1 MLQIDLTFI
10 ATILHFLLL
19 TGILTLILYRPM
31 KKFMAD
37 RQRSIE
43 SSLQEAAEAQKKA
56 DELKAEY
63 EAKLAEARRETM
75 RMVEEATKQAEA
87 TREQILAK
95 AREEAH
101 HIQETARE
109 EIARQYQETW
119 EKIKADVIDIA
130 VAAAGKVI
138 EGEINEEKSRR
149 IVAELIDELA
159 GAEEGG
165 RP

>member
-19 TGILTLILYRPM
+19 TGILTLILYRPI

-43 SSLQEAAEAQKKA
+43 SSLREAAEAQRKA

-75 RMVEEATKQAEA
+75 RMVEEATRQAEA
-87 TREQILAK
+87 IREQIIAK

-109 EIARQYQETW
+109 EIARKYQETW

-130 VAAAGKVI
+130 IAAASKVI
-138 EGEINEEKSRR
+138 ESEINEEKSRR

>member
-19 TGILTLILYRPM
+19 TGILTLILYRPI

-43 SSLQEAAEAQKKA
+43 SSLREAAEAQRKA
-56 DELKAEY
+56 DELRAEY

-75 RMVEEATKQAEA
+75 RMVEEATRQAEA
-87 TREQILAK
+87 IREQIIAK

-109 EIARQYQETW
+109 EIARKYQETW

-130 VAAAGKVI
+130 IAAASKVI
-138 EGEINEEKSRR
+138 ESEINEEKSRR